1 LYAFGHTLAK
11 CAFATHIAHLDEPQ
25 KNARMERLVKG
36 GHDGLF
42 QAFPCLRSLD
52 LEIIDRVYE
61 AVWAQIEARQIDR
74 DTERDPERQQKLR
87 ERIFA
92 VAEIGTVDFDALYE
106 RVIEALRLSET
117 SLAPSAVSVDL
128 RQPTTD

>member
-1 LYAFGHTLAK
+1 MMGSFKRSHAF
-11 CAFATHIAHLDEPQ
+11 DP
-25 KNARMERLVKG
+25 
-36 GHDGLF
+36 
-42 QAFPCLRSLD
+42 LD

-74 DTERDPERQQKLR
+74 DTKRDPERQQKLR

-92 VAEIGTVDFDALYE
+92 VAKIGSVDFDALYE

-117 SLAPSAVSVDL
+117 SLAPAAVSVDL

>member
-1 LYAFGHTLAK
+1 MMGSFKRSHAF
-11 CAFATHIAHLDEPQ
+11 DP
-25 KNARMERLVKG
+25 
-36 GHDGLF
+36 
-42 QAFPCLRSLD
+42 LD

-92 VAEIGTVDFDALYE
+92 VAKIGSVDFDALYE
-106 RVIEALRLSET
+106 RVIDALRLSET
-117 SLAPSAVSVDL
+117 NLALSAASVDL
-128 RQPTTD
+128 EQPSTD

>member
-1 LYAFGHTLAK
+1 MGSFKRFHAF
-11 CAFATHIAHLDEPQ
+11 DP
-25 KNARMERLVKG
+25 
-36 GHDGLF
+36 
-42 QAFPCLRSLD
+42 LD
-52 LEIIDRVYE
+52 LEIIDHVYE

-106 RVIEALRLSET
+106 RVIDALRLSET

-128 RQPTTD
+128 ERPSSD